1 MNLRMQLLLVA
12 CLAVGLFVTASA
24 AGERFLTVE
33 AKTFDDKA
41 FVFPAD
47 LRGARLNVLFL
58 SMTNDMEKGEYLER
72 AMLDWQEALDAR
84 DALGDGVMGWH
95 FPVLSGPPFFVRGM
109 ITRGMRKSYDG
120 KVPLDQA
127 GVLFVDD
134 LDAFAAAA
142 GLVVDDRPTIVITTA
157 DVRLLQTFKGD
168 VTPESA
174 DAVARAIAGYLADA
188 H

>member
-1 MNLRMQLLLVA
+1 MKIRAQLLLVA
-12 CLAVGLFVTASA
+12 CLVVGLLVTAVA
-24 AGERFLTVE
+24 AGDRLLTVE
-33 AKTFDDKA
+33 AKTFDDEA
-41 FVFPAD
+41 FVFPVD

-58 SMTNDMEKGEYLER
+58 SMTNDMEKGEYLQQ
-72 AMLDWQEALDAR
+72 AMLDWQVALDAR
-84 DALGDGVMGWH
+84 GALGDGIMGWH

-109 ITRGMRKSYDG
+109 ITRGMRKFYDG

-142 GLVVDDRPTIVITTA
+142 GLVVDDQPTVVITTA
-157 DVRLLQTFKGD
+157 DARLLGTFKGD

-174 DAVARAIAGYLADA
+174 DAVAHAITGYLADA